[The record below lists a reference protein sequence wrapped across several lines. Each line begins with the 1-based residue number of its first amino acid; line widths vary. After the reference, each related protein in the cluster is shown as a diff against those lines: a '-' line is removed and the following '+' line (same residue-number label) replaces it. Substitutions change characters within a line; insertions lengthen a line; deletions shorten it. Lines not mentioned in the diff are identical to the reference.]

1 MSNIGNLVDRVFR
14 EYLEPMDDVNSYT
27 YISGAISSDVNED
40 GNPIQTT
47 LSFEGNMLSTEEE
60 DALDAGTIIEV
71 GRELMY
77 CKSLNAVTN
86 EITVQ
91 RAVRGTSLQQHSA
104 GDTLKISPVFP
115 RQNVYDAVVDQIETL
130 YPTLFAVETLTVTN
144 KEGYTILGSYDTP
157 GTYNYLVAP
166 IKAISQ
172 YTQWDGNADSTSVQW
187 RGVSVEL
194 VDLPNPYTYN
204 DENGVERT
212 ITYNAGPNVVH
223 ALQTYGI
230 SSGFQVHVTFKKKFL
245 DKDSYTYSGDIEN
258 TTLTSIGL
266 QTEYEPII
274 MAGAAAQMLA
284 GRDIP
289 TATTSYITDQMAV
302 QNFPV
307 NSASNI
313 RNSLLQYKQ
322 QLMQQARKDLR
333 ARYPEPVTINSIAY
347 PSS

>member
-1 MSNIGNLVDRVFR
+1 MSNLGNLVDRTFR
-14 EYLEPMDDVNSYT
+14 EYLEPLDNLNSYT
-27 YISGAISSDVNED
+27 TL
-40 GNPIQTT
+40 TT
-47 LSFEGNMLSTEEE
+47 GINNSETSIAFNGDLLSIEEE
-60 DALDAGTIIEV
+60 DALDAGTVIEI
-71 GRELMY
+71 GRELML
-77 CKSLNAVTN
+77 CTDLNAVTN
-86 EITVQ
+86 TITVV
-91 RAVRGTSLQQHSA
+91 RGVRGTTAIEHTA
-104 GDTLKISPVFP
+104 GELIKIAPTFP
-115 RQNVYDAVVDQIETL
+115 RQNVFDAVVDQIETL
-130 YPTLFAVETLTVTN
+130 YPTLFSVETLTVTN

-212 ITYNAGPNVVH
+212 ITYSAGPNVVH

-245 DKDSYTYSGDIEN
+245 DKDSYTYVSDIEE

-274 MAGAAAQMLA
+274 MAGVAAQLLA

-289 TATTSYITDQMAV
+289 TSTANYITDQMGV

-322 QLMQQARKDLR
+322 QLIQQARKDLR
-333 ARYPEPVTINSIAY
+333 ARYPEPVTINSISY

>member
-1 MSNIGNLVDRVFR
+1 MSNLGNLVDRTFR
-14 EYLEPMDDVNSYT
+14 EYLEPLDNLNSYT
-27 YISGAISSDVNED
+27 TL
-40 GNPIQTT
+40 TT
-47 LSFEGNMLSTEEE
+47 GINNSETSIAFNGDLLSVEEE
-60 DALDAGTIIEV
+60 DALDAGTVIEI
-71 GRELMY
+71 GRELML
-77 CKSLNAVTN
+77 CTDLNAVTN
-86 EITVQ
+86 TITVV
-91 RAVRGTSLQQHSA
+91 RGVRGTTAVSHTA
-104 GDTLKISPVFP
+104 GEIIKIAPTFP
-115 RQNVYDAVVDQIETL
+115 RQNVFDAVVDQIETL

-212 ITYNAGPNVVH
+212 ITYSAGPNVVH

-245 DKDSYTYSGDIEN
+245 DKDSYTYVSDIEE

-274 MAGAAAQMLA
+274 MAGVAAQLLA

-289 TATTSYITDQMAV
+289 TSTANYITDQMGV

-322 QLMQQARKDLR
+322 QLIQQARKDLR
-333 ARYPEPVTINSIAY
+333 ARYPEPVTINSISY

>member
-1 MSNIGNLVDRVFR
+1 MSNLGNLVDRTFR
-14 EYLEPMDDVNSYT
+14 EYLEPLDNLNSYT
-27 YISGAISSDVNED
+27 TL
-40 GNPIQTT
+40 TT
-47 LSFEGNMLSTEEE
+47 GINNSETSVAFNGDLLSVEEE
-60 DALDAGTIIEV
+60 DALDAGTVIEI
-71 GRELMY
+71 GRELML
-77 CKSLNAVTN
+77 CTNLNAVTN
-86 EITVQ
+86 TITVV
-91 RAVRGTSLQQHSA
+91 RGVRGTTAVEHTA
-104 GDTLKISPVFP
+104 GALIKIAPTFP
-115 RQNVYDAVVDQIETL
+115 RQNVFDAVVDQIETL

-144 KEGYTILGSYDTP
+144 KEGFTVLGTYDAP

-166 IKAISQ
+166 VKAISQ
-172 YTQWDGNADSTSVQW
+172 YTQWDGNSDSTSVQW

-194 VDLPNPYTYN
+194 VDLPNPFTYK
-204 DENGVERT
+204 DSNGVERT
-212 ITYNAGPNVVH
+212 ITYSAGPNVVH

-258 TTLTSIGL
+258 TTITSIGL

-274 MAGAAAQMLA
+274 MAGVAAQLLA

-289 TATTSYITDQMAV
+289 TATANYITDQMGV

-307 NSASNI
+307 NSATNI
-313 RNSLLQYKQ
+313 RNSLLQYRN
-322 QLMQQARKDLR
+322 QLIQQARKDLR